1 LFKNKKIK
9 PKSSKKAIFLVF
21 DGFVLYPNANQC
33 ASTSKAMPTRILFLS
48 FLLCLS
54 TAVFAQTTG
63 VKRATFSSSIGS
75 STYPQSIGQ
84 SSAVIG
90 SSRVQSYD
98 LLQGFLAPD
107 FPIVSRS
114 REPLELIRLQAYPN
128 PFTSQVK
135 LKLDRSYPYPLQLQL
150 FSISGFS
157 VWSGEFPAHTKE
169 LNLDQLDHLSV
180 GVYLLRLYTTQQVFT
195 QTLIKH

>member
-1 LFKNKKIK
+1 ML
-9 PKSSKKAIFLVF
+9 
-21 DGFVLYPNANQC
+21 
-33 ASTSKAMPTRILFLS
+33 TRILFLS

-54 TAVFAQTTG
+54 KAVFAQTSG
-63 VKRATFSSSIGS
+63 IKRATFSSSVGS

-84 SSAVIG
+84 SSVVIG

-107 FPIVSRS
+107 FPIVFRT

-128 PFTSQVK
+128 PFTSQLK

-150 FSISGFS
+150 FSISGLL
-157 VWSGEFPAHTKE
+157 VWSGEFPAYTKE
-169 LNLDQLDHLSV
+169 LNLDQLEQLAV
-180 GVYLLRLYTTQQVFT
+180 GVYILRLYTTQQVFT

>member
-1 LFKNKKIK
+1 
-9 PKSSKKAIFLVF
+9 
-21 DGFVLYPNANQC
+21 
-33 ASTSKAMPTRILFLS
+33 MPTRILFLS

-54 TAVFAQTTG
+54 TAVFAQTSG
-63 VKRATFSSSIGS
+63 IKRATFSSSVGS
-75 STYPQSIGQ
+75 SKYPQSIGQ
-84 SSAVIG
+84 SSVVIG
-90 SSRVQSYD
+90 TSRVQSFD
-98 LLQGFLAPD
+98 LLQGFLAPE
-107 FPIVSRS
+107 FPIVSRT

-135 LKLDRSYPYPLQLQL
+135 LKLDRSHPYPLQLQL
-150 FSISGFS
+150 FSISGLV

-169 LNLDQLDHLSV
+169 LNLDQLDHLAV

>member
-1 LFKNKKIK
+1 MEIDFPLCVNSLKTFLTLLLFAGWIT
-9 PKSSKKAIFLVF
+9 L
-21 DGFVLYPNANQC
+21 
-33 ASTSKAMPTRILFLS
+33 TSPS
-48 FLLCLS
+48 
-54 TAVFAQTTG
+54 FAQTSG
-63 VKRATFSSSIGS
+63 VKRATFSSSVGS
-75 STYPQSIGQ
+75 SKYPQSIGQ
-84 SSAVIG
+84 SSVVIG

-107 FPIVSRS
+107 FPIVSRT

-128 PFTSQVK
+128 PFTSQLK
-135 LKLDRSYPYPLQLQL
+135 LKLDRSHPYPLQLQL
-150 FSISGFS
+150 FSISGLS

-169 LNLDQLDHLSV
+169 LNLDQLDHLAV

>member
-1 LFKNKKIK
+1 ML
-9 PKSSKKAIFLVF
+9 
-21 DGFVLYPNANQC
+21 
-33 ASTSKAMPTRILFLS
+33 TRILYLS

-54 TAVFAQTTG
+54 TGLFAQTTG

-75 STYPQSIGQ
+75 SKYPQSIGQ
-84 SSAVIG
+84 SSVVIG
-90 SSRVQSYD
+90 ASRVKSYD

-114 REPLELIRLQAYPN
+114 RETLELIRLQAYPN

-150 FSISGFS
+150 FSISGLS

-169 LNLDQLDHLSV
+169 LNLDQLDQLSV

>member
-1 LFKNKKIK
+1 
-9 PKSSKKAIFLVF
+9 
-21 DGFVLYPNANQC
+21 
-33 ASTSKAMPTRILFLS
+33 MPTRILLLS

-54 TAVFAQTTG
+54 TAVLSQTTG
-63 VKRATFSSSIGS
+63 VKRATFSSSVGIS
-75 STYPQSIGQ
+75 KYPQSIGQ
-84 SSAVIG
+84 SSVVIG

-114 REPLELIRLQAYPN
+114 PETLELVRLQAYPN
-128 PFTSQVK
+128 PFTSQLK
-135 LKLDRSYPYPLQLQL
+135 LKLDRSYPYTLQLQL
-150 FSISGFS
+150 FSILGKSL
-157 VWSGEFPAHTKE
+157 WSGEFPANTKE
-169 LNLDQLDHLSV
+169 PNLDQLEHLSV

>member
-1 LFKNKKIK
+1 
-9 PKSSKKAIFLVF
+9 
-21 DGFVLYPNANQC
+21 
-33 ASTSKAMPTRILFLS
+33 MPTRILFLS

-54 TAVFAQTTG
+54 TAIFAQTSG
-63 VKRATFSSSIGS
+63 VKRATISSSIGS
-75 STYPQSIGQ
+75 SKYPQSIGQ
-84 SSAVIG
+84 SSVVIG
-90 SSRVQSYD
+90 SSRTQSFD

-114 REPLELIRLQAYPN
+114 RETLELIRLQAYPN

-135 LKLDRSYPYPLQLQL
+135 LKLDRSHPYPLQLQL
-150 FSISGFS
+150 FSISGLA
-157 VWSGEFPAHTKE
+157 VWSGEFPANTKE

-180 GVYLLRLYTTQQVFT
+180 GVYLLRLYTNQQVFT

>member
-1 LFKNKKIK
+1 
-9 PKSSKKAIFLVF
+9 
-21 DGFVLYPNANQC
+21 
-33 ASTSKAMPTRILFLS
+33 MPTRILFLS
-48 FLLCLS
+48 LLLCLS
-54 TAVFAQTTG
+54 TGVFAQTSG
-63 VKRATFSSSIGS
+63 IKRATISSSIGS
-75 STYPQSIGQ
+75 SKYPQSIGQ
-84 SSAVIG
+84 SSVVIG

-114 REPLELIRLQAYPN
+114 RETLELIRLQAYPN

-135 LKLDRSYPYPLQLQL
+135 LKLDRSYPQTLQLQL
-150 FSISGFS
+150 FSIAGLS

-169 LNLDQLDHLSV
+169 FNLDQLDHLAV

>member
-1 LFKNKKIK
+1 VDFFFPYNFQIPVKKLFPEKDFYLHVNSVK
-9 PKSSKKAIFLVF
+9 IFLVLLLF
-21 DGFVLYPNANQC
+21 ALG
-33 ASTSKAMPTRILFLS
+33 TFLS
-48 FLLCLS
+48 TPS
-54 TAVFAQTTG
+54 SAQTTG

-75 STYPQSIGQ
+75 SKYPQSIGQ
-84 SSAVIG
+84 SSVVIG
-90 SSRVQSYD
+90 TSRVQSYD

-114 REPLELIRLQAYPN
+114 RETLELIRLQAYPN
-128 PFTSQVK
+128 PFTSQLK

-150 FSISGFS
+150 FSIAGLS
-157 VWSGEFPAHTKE
+157 VWSGEFPANTKE

>member
-1 LFKNKKIK
+1 
-9 PKSSKKAIFLVF
+9 
-21 DGFVLYPNANQC
+21 
-33 ASTSKAMPTRILFLS
+33 MPTRILLLS

-54 TAVFAQTTG
+54 TAVLSQTTG
-63 VKRATFSSSIGS
+63 VKRATFSSSVGIS
-75 STYPQSIGQ
+75 KYPQSIGQ
-84 SSAVIG
+84 SSVVIG

-114 REPLELIRLQAYPN
+114 RETLELVRLQAYPN
-128 PFTSQVK
+128 PFTSQLK
-135 LKLDRSYPYPLQLQL
+135 LKLDRSYPYTLQLQL
-150 FSISGFS
+150 FSILGKSL
-157 VWSGEFPAHTKE
+157 WSGEFPANTKE
-169 LNLDQLDHLSV
+169 LNLDQLEHLSV